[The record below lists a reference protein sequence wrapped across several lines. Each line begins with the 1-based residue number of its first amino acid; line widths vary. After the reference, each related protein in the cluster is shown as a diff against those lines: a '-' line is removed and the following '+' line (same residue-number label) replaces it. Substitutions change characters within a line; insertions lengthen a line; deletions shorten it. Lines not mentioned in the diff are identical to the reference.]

1 MMRLLVTIF
10 WTCLGVVMLGYL
22 AVYVMSEM
30 ALRDFPPPSPFAHP
44 IPTDAQSIERGRHI
58 ARTRGC
64 FGCHGQQLQGWVFTD
79 QWDWVDRAVAPN
91 LAAHAKVHDTNTLE
105 AAIRD
110 GVGHD
115 GRALYSMPSYNW
127 VRMRDADVADLIAFL
142 RSAPVVHSELPKPNL
157 GLAARWALATGA
169 EDHMA
174 QWATYVPPLR
184 TDLDSTALQHGHYLA
199 MTTCVE
205 CHGLD
210 LRGDG
215 FVGTPD
221 LAIIAGY
228 PMESFR
234 RLMQEGISISGRDDM
249 VLMSMIARD
258 RFAAFSEQELTDLHT
273 YLSSLAQEPR
283 PATVFWRHAE

>member
-1 MMRLLVTIF
+1 M
-10 WTCLGVVMLGYL
+10 
-22 AVYVMSEM
+22 
-30 ALRDFPPPSPFAHP
+30 
-44 IPTDAQSIERGRHI
+44 
-58 ARTRGC
+58 
-64 FGCHGQQLQGWVFTD
+64 
-79 QWDWVDRAVAPN
+79 APN

-142 RSAPVVHSELPKPNL
+142 RSAPVVHSELPQPNL
-157 GLAARWALATGA
+157 GLAARWALATGRKTIWRNGRLMCHHCA
-169 EDHMA
+169 LI
-174 QWATYVPPLR
+174 WIVPFYQR
-184 TDLDSTALQHGHYLA
+184 GHYLA

-210 LRGDG
+210 LRGDD
-215 FVGTPD
+215 FAGTPD

-234 RLMQEGISISGRDDM
+234 RLMQEGISISGRDNM

-273 YLSSLAQEPR
+273 YLSSLAQEPK
-283 PATVFWRHAE
+283 PEGVFWRFRN